1 MSIKTRDFSTQTAPC
16 CDAFCRKS
24 RGQTKPYGWGLG
36 RIKVLVVDSVR
47 LTLPASFII
56 HKPFNISAVR
66 FTSFS
71 ISGRFAPG
79 PFASSAR
86 FRWTENG
93 CWLSHG
99 LAVPSASCCDG
110 CETTGSCSFY
120 ETETFIRFYSF
131 VLPGTAMVEGYFYMK
146 IMGNVLG
153 SYRYFIHP

>member
-1 MSIKTRDFSTQTAPC
+1 M
-16 CDAFCRKS
+16 
-24 RGQTKPYGWGLG
+24 
-36 RIKVLVVDSVR
+36 VDSVR

-79 PFASSAR
+79 AVCFVSTVSLDGERLLAVTR
-86 FRWTENG
+86 
-93 CWLSHG
+93 
-99 LAVPSASCCDG
+99 AVPSASCCDG

-153 SYRYFIHP
+153 SYRDFIHP